1 LLQSNRWRQA
11 WEVLVFRCM
20 AFYLQGNISE
30 CLIIS
35 EEVQQVISENLK
47 ENDDD
52 PEIFPTAKSLLWWNK
67 TLHALI
73 LIHRQPIDSLYPL
86 LTEIQSIKIQ
96 HDDTKWTENKM
107 LQQILF
113 QAINCFLL
121 CRETNYERMLVC
133 AEDTF
138 NLLLIPKR
146 TLYFSTIC
154 MATTLISYCVI
165 ESAIRT
171 EGKQKLLYGKS
182 FLLAKKLGDL
192 LKRFSKQV
200 PFVVPR
206 ALICEGV
213 LHCLEGNLKKG
224 HEFLH
229 SSEIH
234 SIKTNMPMERAL
246 AVYYK
251 CLFTP
256 TFSLQDSLLSES
268 IFRSIGA
275 DYEADL
281 AKALIC

>member
-1 LLQSNRWRQA
+1 
-11 WEVLVFRCM
+11 
-20 AFYLQGNISE
+20 
-30 CLIIS
+30 
-35 EEVQQVISENLK
+35 
-47 ENDDD
+47 
-52 PEIFPTAKSLLWWNK
+52 
-67 TLHALI
+67 
-73 LIHRQPIDSLYPL
+73 
-86 LTEIQSIKIQ
+86 
-96 HDDTKWTENKM
+96 
-107 LQQILF
+107 
-113 QAINCFLL
+113 
-121 CRETNYERMLVC
+121 
-133 AEDTF
+133 
-138 NLLLIPKR
+138 
-146 TLYFSTIC
+146 